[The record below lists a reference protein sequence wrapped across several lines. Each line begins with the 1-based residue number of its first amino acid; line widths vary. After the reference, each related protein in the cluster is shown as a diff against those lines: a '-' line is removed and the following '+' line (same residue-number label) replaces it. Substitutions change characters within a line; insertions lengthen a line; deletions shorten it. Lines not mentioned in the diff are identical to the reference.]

1 MKLEEFNYHLPTELI
16 AQHPAAD
23 RDQSRL
29 LHVSLADDTLEDR
42 VFSDVTDY
50 LRSGDVLV
58 LNETR
63 VIPARLFGQK
73 ETGAHVELFLLKRIE
88 GDTWEILARPG
99 KKIRIGDTIHF
110 PIPEITAE
118 ILDKTESG
126 GRIARFDYDGIWEEL
141 LDRIGTMPLPP
152 YIKEYE
158 GDMQRYQTVYARDP
172 GSVAA
177 PTAGLHFTEA
187 LLKSIEAMGVKIAKV
202 NLKVGLGTFR
212 PVEAENIEDHKM
224 HEEYYE
230 ISAEAARCINEARA
244 AGGRVIAVGTTST
257 RTLETVADEKGI
269 LKEES
274 GWTRAYI
281 YPGYR
286 YKIVDGLITNFHLP
300 KSSLL
305 MLVSALAGK
314 DKIFRAYE
322 HAVEEEYRFFSFGD
336 AMLIL

>member
-1 MKLEEFNYHLPTELI
+1 MKLEEFNYHLPQELI
-16 AQHPAAD
+16 AQYPAKD
-23 RDQSRL
+23 RDHSRL
-29 LHVSLADDTLEDR
+29 LHVSLDDDTLEDR
-42 VFSDVTDY
+42 IFADVIEY
-50 LRSGDVLV
+50 FHPGDVLV

-73 ETGAHVELFLLKRIE
+73 ETGAKIELFLLKRIE

-99 KKIRIGDTIHF
+99 KKVRIGDVIHF
-110 PIPEITAE
+110 PIPEISAE
-118 ILDKTESG
+118 ILDVTESG
-126 GRIARFDYDGIWEEL
+126 GRVVRFDYDGIWEEL

-152 YIKEYE
+152 YIKGYQ
-158 GDMQRYQTVYARDP
+158 GDMQRYQTVYANIP

-177 PTAGLHFTEA
+177 PTAGLHFTEE
-187 LLKSIEAMGVKIAKV
+187 LLSAIVAKGVKIAKV
-202 NLKVGLGTFR
+202 ELKVGLGTFR
-212 PVEAENIEDHKM
+212 PVEEENIEDHKM

-230 ISAEAARCINEARA
+230 VSAEAAKIINEAKVN
-244 AGGRVIAVGTTST
+244 GGRVIAVGTTST
-257 RTLETVADEKGI
+257 RTLETVADENGL
-269 LKEES
+269 LKARS
-274 GWTRAYI
+274 GWTNSFI

-314 DKIFRAYE
+314 EKIFHAYE
-322 HAVEEEYRFFSFGD
+322 HAVSEQYRFFSFGD